1 MKKTTLSPVDHVT
14 DALHDLKAIGVVI
27 LDVKHLTTITD
38 HMIIAS
44 GTSRQHVRSIA
55 NHVQEAVKK
64 QGFSIVG
71 AEGEQEGEW
80 ALIDLGDIVV
90 HVMLPEIRQ
99 YYEIEKLWN
108 IDADDIA
115 VS

>member
-1 MKKTTLSPVDHVT
+1 M
-14 DALHDLKAIGVVI
+14 
-27 LDVKHLTTITD
+27 
-38 HMIIAS
+38 
-44 GTSRQHVRSIA
+44 
-55 NHVQEAVKK
+55 
-64 QGFSIVG
+64 G